1 LSDYIALAKEY
12 AETVCLVTNGT
23 LLSTGILHSYRIAGL
38 DEIAISISSM
48 ANYEYLG
55 TPIHAANW
63 IIDNCRINIP
73 RCEETS
79 GEKLH
84 LLVRKILNDGYGCV
98 VCEDLNGRYGEPHE
112 KVIESWGD
120 VYHKK
125 SDGHNFFTYSMRDLD
140 KHANTKFGLFAHY
153 SGYDNTDV
161 IISPLGNFS
170 VWEQYCKAVGNNDVC

>member
-1 LSDYIALAKEY
+1 
-12 AETVCLVTNGT
+12 
-23 LLSTGILHSYRIAGL
+23 
-38 DEIAISISSM
+38 
-48 ANYEYLG
+48 
-55 TPIHAANW
+55 
-63 IIDNCRINIP
+63 
-73 RCEETS
+73 
-79 GEKLH
+79 
-84 LLVRKILNDGYGCV
+84 V